1 MLLEAKLLF
10 SYQTEREAEAVNKA
24 VSPDNAKTPLGLDV
38 RTSRHKRNLLTSVR
52 CEKSIET
59 FIAILDDLIACIS
72 VAEEAFRAANAS
84 DS

>member
-1 MLLEAKLLF
+1 LRLEAELLF

-24 VSPDNAKTPLGLDV
+24 VSPDNVKTPPGLKV
-38 RTSRHKRNLLTSVR
+38 STSRRKRDLLTSVR

-59 FIAILDDLIACIS
+59 FIATLDDLIACIS
-72 VAEEAFRAANAS
+72 VAEEAFRAANTS